1 MSHYFETPA
10 GPVSTRRITARIWD
24 RDLAFTTAGGVFSGS
39 RLDLGTSVLFRSV
52 PPPRCPDPAGTLLDL
67 GCGYGP
73 IACALALACPGAR
86 VVAVDVNDLAVRLTA
101 RNARDLG
108 VADRVEASRPEE
120 VAEDLH
126 FDEIWSNPPIRVGK
140 EILHQMLT
148 GWLARLSPD
157 GVAHLVV
164 GRNLG
169 ADSLS
174 RWLTERDWL
183 VERVASAK
191 GFRVLDVRRP

>member
-1 MSHYFETPA
+1 MSHYFETPT
-10 GPVSTRRITARIWD
+10 GPVSARRITARIWD
-24 RDLAFTTAGGVFSGS
+24 EEHTFTTAGGVFSGS

-52 PPPRCPDPAGTLLDL
+52 APPPSPGTFLDL

-86 VVAVDVNDLAVRLTA
+86 VIAVDVNDLAVELTA

-108 VADRVEASRPEE
+108 VADRVRASRPEQ
-120 VAEDLH
+120 VDPDLR

-140 EILHQMLT
+140 EALHEMLAH
-148 GWLARLSPD
+148 WLGRLSD
-157 GVAHLVV
+157 EGVAHLVV

-169 ADSLS
+169 ADSLA
-174 RWLTERDWL
+174 RWLADRGWR

-191 GFRVLDVRRP
+191 GFRVLDVTR

>member
-1 MSHYFETPA
+1 MSHYFETPS
-10 GPVSTRRITARIWD
+10 GPVTTRRITARIWD
-24 RDLAFTTAGGVFSGS
+24 RELSLTTAGGVFSGT

-52 PPPRCPDPAGTLLDL
+52 PPPDEPGTFLDL

-73 IACALALACPGAR
+73 ICCALAIAEPDSR
-86 VVAVDVNDLAVRLTA
+86 VVGVDVNDLAIRLTA
-101 RNARDLG
+101 RNASDLG
-108 VADRVEASRPEE
+108 VADRVTACRPEQ
-120 VAEDLH
+120 VAEDLQ
-126 FDEIWSNPPIRVGK
+126 FDQIWSNPPIRVGK
-140 EILHQMLT
+140 EILHEMLLH
-148 GWLARLSPD
+148 WLGRLAPD

-174 RWLTERDWL
+174 RWLAQRGWQ

-191 GFRVLDVRRP
+191 GYRVLDVSRAG

>member
-1 MSHYFETPA
+1 MSHYFETPT

-24 RDLAFTTAGGVFSGS
+24 RDLAFTTAGGVFSGT

-52 PPPRCPDPAGTLLDL
+52 PPPAQAGTFLDL

-73 IACALALACPGAR
+73 IACALALACPDAR

-120 VAEDLH
+120 VAGELR

-140 EILHQMLT
+140 EILHEMLT
-148 GWLARLSPD
+148 GWLGRLTPD

-169 ADSLS
+169 ADSLA
-174 RWLTERDWL
+174 RWLAERDWR

>member
-1 MSHYFETPA
+1 MSHYFETPS
-10 GPVSTRRITARIWD
+10 GPVTTRRITARIWD
-24 RDLAFTTAGGVFSGS
+24 RELTFTTAGGVFSGT

-52 PPPRCPDPAGTLLDL
+52 PPPDEPGTFLDL

-73 IACALALACPGAR
+73 ISCALALTDPDSR
-86 VVAVDVNDLAVRLTA
+86 VIGVDVNDLAIRLTA
-101 RNARDLG
+101 RNASDLG
-108 VADRVEASRPEE
+108 VADRVTACRAEQ
-120 VAEDLH
+120 VAEDLQ
-126 FDEIWSNPPIRVGK
+126 FDQIWSNPPIRVGK
-140 EILHQMLT
+140 EILHDMLLH
-148 GWLARLSPD
+148 WLGRLAPD

-174 RWLTERDWL
+174 RWLAQRGWQ

-191 GFRVLDVRRP
+191 GYRVLDVSRAG

>member
-1 MSHYFETPA
+1 MSHYFETPS
-10 GPVSTRRITARIWD
+10 GPVTTRRITARIWD
-24 RDLAFTTAGGVFSGS
+24 RELTFTTAGGVFSGT

-52 PPPRCPDPAGTLLDL
+52 PPPDEPGTFLDL

-73 IACALALACPGAR
+73 ISCALALTDPDSR
-86 VVAVDVNDLAVRLTA
+86 VIGVDVNDLAIRLTA
-101 RNARDLG
+101 RNASDLG
-108 VADRVEASRPEE
+108 VADRVTACRPEQ
-120 VAEDLH
+120 VAEDLQ
-126 FDEIWSNPPIRVGK
+126 FDQIWSNPPIRVGK
-140 EILHQMLT
+140 EILHDMLLH
-148 GWLARLSPD
+148 WLGRLAPD

-174 RWLTERDWL
+174 RWLAQRGWQ

-191 GFRVLDVRRP
+191 GYRVLDVSRAG